1 MVSIKS
7 CCFICRLLLHGY
19 IYNIL
24 HVYGTD
30 GVTKTDEFSE
40 NFHGGECRGGGIFN
54 PNFYVA
60 YFGPLNRAFLARN

>member
-40 NFHGGECRGGGIFN
+40 NFRRGECRGG
-54 PNFYVA
+54 
-60 YFGPLNRAFLARN
+60 AFSIQISMLRILDL